1 MMIRESQ
8 ESQVATQSQ
17 VVEEPSEV
25 QDSSVQSQ
33 PQGQSQ
39 SQVEPEVKEVIKK
52 KKISMIPKYK
62 KPEFEFKEFYRAFKN
77 NPSLQES
84 LPKDIDK
91 KIFSIEGDGFEGEP
105 KWIAMHLDP
114 PSKQKT
120 EDGKDEIQLIGTK
133 EFLELAEKEDKTF
146 IPFIKFTEKLFN
158 SGSIEEIKLDFI
170 LSNMDNFKS
179 HDWHELKKNPNY
191 LDECEKA
198 YQKSL
203 EAGLDDVSLKQTK
216 LVKKYPEAK
225 MSTSEFSGAQAWSGY
240 FKDSINYFNSVA
252 NKGGE
257 LPCTQF
263 IAKDDIYYTIGGR
276 RRMFWHFYNNMNPKV
291 WLINYET
298 PKNV

>member
-1 MMIRESQ
+1 
-8 ESQVATQSQ
+8 
-17 VVEEPSEV
+17 
-25 QDSSVQSQ
+25 
-33 PQGQSQ
+33 
-39 SQVEPEVKEVIKK
+39 
-52 KKISMIPKYK
+52 
-62 KPEFEFKEFYRAFKN
+62 
-77 NPSLQES
+77 
-84 LPKDIDK
+84 
-91 KIFSIEGDGFEGEP
+91 
-105 KWIAMHLDP
+105 MHLDP

-120 EDGKDEIQLIGTK
+120 EDGKDEIQFIGTK

>member
-1 MMIRESQ
+1 MMIREAQ

-25 QDSSVQSQ
+25 QDTSVQSQ
-33 PQGQSQ
+33 SQ
-39 SQVEPEVKEVIKK
+39 IESEVKEVIKK

-77 NPSLQES
+77 NSSLQES
-84 LPKDIDK
+84 LPKDIDR
-91 KIFSIEGDGFEGEP
+91 KIFSIKGDGFEGEP
-105 KWIAMHLDP
+105 KWIELHLDP

-120 EDGKDEIQLIGTK
+120 EDGKDEVQLIGTQ
-133 EFLELAEKEDKTF
+133 EFLELAKKEDKRF

-158 SGSIEEIKLDFI
+158 SGSIEEIKLDYI

-179 HDWHELKKNPNY
+179 HDWEELKTNPNY
-191 LDECEKA
+191 LDECEKE
-198 YQKSL
+198 YQKAL
-203 EAGLDDVSLKQTK
+203 EAGLDDVSLNQTK
-216 LVKKYPEAK
+216 LVDKYPDIK
-225 MSTSEFSGAQAWSGY
+225 INYAQAWSGY

-252 NKGGE
+252 NRGGE

-263 IAKDDIYYTIGGR
+263 IVRDNIYYTIGGR

-291 WLINYET
+291 WLINYEA